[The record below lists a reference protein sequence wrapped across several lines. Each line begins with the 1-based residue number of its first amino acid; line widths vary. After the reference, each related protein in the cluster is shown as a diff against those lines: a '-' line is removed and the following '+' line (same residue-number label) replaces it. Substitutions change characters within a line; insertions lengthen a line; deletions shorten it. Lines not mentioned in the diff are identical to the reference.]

1 MENAKRE
8 SEGILRELKAMKKQA
23 ATPEHEVQKLKKR
36 MEEGIDALSE
46 GLSEKSSVNF
56 TPPKTVRVGES
67 VEIVHL
73 GTKGTVLS
81 TPDRNGEVQI
91 QAGIIKMKAHL
102 SQLKVVEAEKP
113 QKSRVINKV
122 SAAKA
127 SVPMEVDVRG
137 MTLEEAI
144 GAVDIYLADATL
156 GGLNEV
162 SIIHGKG
169 TGVLR
174 TGIQRHLKSHM
185 NVKKYRDGMYGEGE
199 QGVTVVTLK

>member
-1 MENAKRE
+1 MPF
-8 SEGILRELKAMKKQA
+8 LKY
-23 ATPEHEVQKLKKR
+23 
-36 MEEGIDALSE
+36 
-46 GLSEKSSVNF
+46 NF
-56 TPPKTVRVGES
+56 TPPKTVKPGQS

-81 TPDRNGEVQI
+81 APDRNGEVQI
-91 QAGIIKMKAHL
+91 QAGIIKMKAHI
-102 SQLKVVEAEKP
+102 SQLKLTEAEKP

-122 SAAKA
+122 SAAKP
-127 SVPMEVDVRG
+127 SVPMDVDVRG
-137 MTLEEAI
+137 MTLDEAI
-144 GAVDIYLADATL
+144 GQVDIYLADATL
-156 GGLNEV
+156 AGLNEV